1 MLHTFLVE
9 LDDDDTDF
17 FAQAGEIEDTLR
29 EGGFNVT
36 SVKPWA
42 QHNASLSPLSPP
54 AQTSAGTQP
63 AN

>member
-9 LDDDDTDF
+9 LSDDETDF
-17 FAQAGEIEDTLR
+17 FAQAADLEDHIA

-42 QHNASLSPLSPP
+42 QHNAVAPLSGPAPATPP
-54 AQTSAGTQP
+54 VAP